1 MSLSYL
7 IDEKNVDRGIAPVTH
22 EFTDEWDII
31 KSAIDYQDDN
41 LNFTSESRLLSEV
54 KNERNA
60 KFEQLYGKSL
70 DSMSSSTSDGRDL
83 YNTVEK
89 TIEQKRKEGA
99 QGWESVLTDSEIRQE
114 AINRAKDAKIKFNEA
129 RMYAA
134 PDTWKETA
142 SFAGQAAGWFADPI
156 QAGIAVASIPVS
168 AAGAAFYGGGV
179 LSAMGIEAAIGGIT
193 EAVVQPSVMDWQH
206 DVGEEYTLKDAA
218 IAVSLSTMGGAAF
231 AGIAHA
237 GAAAINFRGIHPD
250 TIRKWMNL
258 TPEQELKRMPE
269 GATDSAAFAHNAE
282 VSAKAMDEFKIPDPA
297 EFKREGMGRIF
308 DSAEPAYEHGEIAKA
323 IIGGDIKNADEF
335 KKTKFIEAVKDEYR
349 ILSELPRYAK
359 DELDAGIAAAKKEY
373 IDAANIARNAREKSS
388 NYAALKIE
396 SADDVQ
402 RLIALDDTAKI
413 AEVVKN
419 QAIANLEMQKSKAR
433 ISDISADAVSK
444 LSKLEQ
450 GHIPSEIMPRFEQY
464 SNAVES
470 ALKDIK
476 KYEKTVRGIAH
487 RIINGNNVDVVY
499 PKKYDIEAALNPAPE
514 IEKAAEL
521 NVKREIAD
529 AVTDGAPE
537 QRFKIIGDDGSE
549 KEMTM
554 RELMDDIGDEEIDV
568 KQIQA
573 CAIGKA

>member
-41 LNFTSESRLLSEV
+41 LNFTSESRLINEV
-54 KNERNA
+54 KNERN
-60 KFEQLYGKSL
+60 KNFETLYGKSL
-70 DSMSSSTSDGRDL
+70 DSMSSAEGNGQDL
-83 YNTVEK
+83 YNTIEK
-89 TIEQKRKEGA
+89 TIEQKRKEGVA
-99 QGWESVLTDSEIRQE
+99 GWEGVLTDSEIRQE
-114 AINRAKDAKIKFNEA
+114 AIKRAKDSKIKFDEA

-142 SFAGQAAGWFADPI
+142 SFAGQAAGWFTDPV
-156 QAGIAVASIPVS
+156 QAGVAIASIPVS
-168 AAGAAFYGGGV
+168 AAGAAYYGGGV
-179 LSAMGIEAAIGGIT
+179 IAAMGIEAAIGGVT
-193 EAVVQPSVMDWQH
+193 EAAVQPSVMDWQH

-218 IAVSLSTMGGAAF
+218 TAVALSTAGGAAF
-231 AGIAHA
+231 AGLAHA
-237 GAAAINFRGIHPD
+237 GAAALNFRGIHPE

-258 TPEQELKRMPE
+258 TPEQELKRLPD
-269 GATDSAAFAHNAE
+269 GATDPAALAHNTE
-282 VSAKAMDEFKIPDPA
+282 VAARAMDEFKIPDPV
-297 EFKREGMGRIF
+297 EFKREGMGKIF
-308 DSAEPAYEHGEIAKA
+308 DSAEPVYEHGEIAKA
-323 IIGGDIKNADEF
+323 IISGEVKNADEF
-335 KKTKFIEAVKDEYR
+335 KKTKFIEAVRDEYR

-359 DELDAGIAAAKKEY
+359 AELDAGMAAAKKEY
-373 IDAANIARNAREKSS
+373 AEAANVYKSATEQ
-388 NYAALKIE
+388 AASVTDTKQL
-396 SADDVQ
+396 V
-402 RLIALDDTAKI
+402 ALSDAMKQ

-419 QAIANLEMQKSKAR
+419 KAIANLEMQKSKAR
-433 ISDISADAVSK
+433 ISDQSTDAASK
-444 LSKLEQ
+444 LSKLDAGE
-450 GHIPSEIMPRFEQY
+450 IPPEIMPRFEQY

-470 ALKDIK
+470 AMKDIK
-476 KYEKTVRGIAH
+476 KYEKPIRELSG
-487 RIINGNNVDVVY
+487 RIINGNNAQVVY
-499 PKKYDIEAALNPAPE
+499 PKKSDIEAALNPAPE

-537 QRFKIIGDDGSE
+537 QKFIVVGDDGSK